1 MNLVGSLGFHS
12 TCHTA
17 PFVLSFLIVFAPW
30 QPHGLAVAFV
40 AVIGTVNAGTRL
52 NCSLSYAANPTMQ
65 DTPPCEQP
73 DVPPWPSGFVSVDSP
88 ALCFAVLEKTPNS
101 FANQRTNAAH

>member
-1 MNLVGSLGFHS
+1 MNLIGSLNFHS

-17 PFVLSFLIVFAPW
+17 PFVLSFAPW
-30 QPHGLAVAFV
+30 QPQGLAVAFV
-40 AVIGTVNAGTRL
+40 AGIGTVKAGTRL